1 MKKFFTKKSIL
12 AIALSVL
19 MVVSASF
26 AINFI
31 LREKAL
37 DDLQDQYLL
46 ELDLKKGSY
55 SEDVIVLQ
63 NTTRARATEL
73 AEKTGVELPCYYSLS
88 MDDKDADYFFC
99 QCDECSRILEESGYS
114 GYVIRFVNRIARE
127 INKIYPFVKFETL
140 AYVIFTD
147 PPKDDTLPDK
157 NVIMRLAA
165 DRSDISH
172 GITTPANRVYAK
184 WLRQWSDICKK
195 SGSELHIWQ

>member
-12 AIALSVL
+12 AITLSVL

-73 AEKTGVELPCYYSLS
+73 AEKTGASLRITSDGKFATLKYSDGKTVRS
-88 MDDKDADYFFC
+88 IIEDK
-99 QCDECSRILEESGYS
+99 E
-114 GYVIRFVNRIARE
+114 
-127 INKIYPFVKFETL
+127 
-140 AYVIFTD
+140 
-147 PPKDDTLPDK
+147 
-157 NVIMRLAA
+157 
-165 DRSDISH
+165 
-172 GITTPANRVYAK
+172 NRVYLEEFSLDYYSK
-184 WLRQWSDICKK
+184 VTEEVIPI
-195 SGSELHIWQ
+195 G